1 MQLLGREP
9 QQVLEVAHEAVHVA
23 LARGLVD
30 DVFVVVIAQ
39 TSAQLLV
46 VHLGLVFPLAPPAG
60 HLWGGWRWVPSLWQQ
75 DKVNDLPPRGLFFW
89 PMNVPR

>member
-60 HLWGGWRWVPSLWQQ
+60 HLIWVSELKLPS
-75 DKVNDLPPRGLFFW
+75 
-89 PMNVPR
+89 VPRPADERLAGFVGEQF